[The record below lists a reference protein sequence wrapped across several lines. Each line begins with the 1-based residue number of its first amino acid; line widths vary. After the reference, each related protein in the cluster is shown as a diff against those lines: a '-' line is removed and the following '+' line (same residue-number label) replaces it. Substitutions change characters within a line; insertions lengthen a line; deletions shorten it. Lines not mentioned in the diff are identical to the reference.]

1 MRVATVTGCIF
12 LFAAGC
18 SDPDPDVSGGSS
30 SGDGT
35 TAGTTQTAPD
45 PSTTS
50 TSTGIS
56 DESSSGENP
65 GSTGDPEP
73 ASSSGAAESTG
84 GEEAT
89 FAAGFDIVD
98 ISPNKGHLA
107 LNVYMGAYGAPFA
120 RGPAEGVHDPV
131 FVRSFA
137 VGVGEEGFVA
147 GVADLPGFGNDF
159 TAEIRARVA
168 ENTGLPPEHV
178 LIGATHTHSAPD
190 FMGLWGG
197 GPSEYRDP
205 VIDEVVG
212 SLTRAWVLRT
222 PATLEVSS
230 ATGPNGNRRDWEF
243 TDDSITLLMA
253 RDLDGELMGSVGVF
267 AAHPTVLGSSNLLIS
282 RDWCGGYVEAMEAH
296 TGATSVLFNGV
307 LGDASAARPPGKYA
321 DDFERAFAYGALI
334 ADLAYEA
341 SASADPISTGLVV
354 ESTTWTMPVQNALF
368 QLAAAVGLLDYSFSG
383 SGEGQSVDA
392 TATYVRLGEQL
403 QIASFP
409 GEPLTRTGL
418 EVKSVMSTPHQAIL
432 GNTGPAFGYFIL
444 SDEWM
449 TGRNDDY
456 EETVSLHES
465 AGDLAVGALMDL
477 VELDAF

>member
-1 MRVATVTGCIF
+1 MI
-12 LFAAGC
+12 AAC
-18 SDPDPDVSGGSS
+18 SDPSGGVTQDSTSADVTTGESTGTPDPGTTSSS
-30 SGDGT
+30 SGRAD
-35 TAGTTQTAPD
+35 AS
-45 PSTTS
+45 ST
-50 TSTGIS
+50 
-56 DESSSGENP
+56 GENP
-65 GSTGDPEP
+65 GSTSQAETG
-73 ASSSGAAESTG
+73 SSTGADETTG
-84 GEEAT
+84 GEEPG

-98 ISPNKGHLA
+98 ISPNEGHLA

-137 VGVGEEGFVA
+137 VGVGEDGFVA

-178 LIGATHTHSAPD
+178 LIGATHSHSAPD
-190 FMGLWGG
+190 FMGLWGA

-222 PATLEVSS
+222 PATLEVAST
-230 ATGPNGNRRDWEF
+230 TGPNGNRRDWEF

-253 RDLDGELMGSVGVF
+253 RDLDGELMGTVGVF
-267 AAHPTVLGSSNLLIS
+267 AAHPTVLGSSNTMIS
-282 RDWCGGYVEAMEAH
+282 RDWCGGYIDTMEAH

-307 LGDASAARPPGKYA
+307 LGDASSTTPPGEYA

-334 ADLAYEA
+334 ADLAFEA
-341 SASADPISTGLVV
+341 SGAADPISPGIVI
-354 ESTTWTMPVQNALF
+354 EHTTWTMPVQNALF
-368 QLAAAVGLLDYSFSG
+368 QIAAAIGLLDYSFSD
-383 SGEGQSVDA
+383 SGDGQSVDA
-392 TATYVRLGEQL
+392 TAAYVRLGEEL

-418 EVKSVMSTPHQAIL
+418 EVKSVMSTPHQAIF

-444 SDEWM
+444 GDEWM

-456 EETVSLHES
+456 EETVSLHET
-465 AGDLAVGALMDL
+465 AGDLAVEAIMDL
-477 VELDAF
+477 VESDDF

>member
-1 MRVATVTGCIF
+1 MF
-12 LFAAGC
+12 LIAAC
-18 SDPDPDVSGGSS
+18 SDPSGDVTQGSTSADVTTGESTGTPDPGTTSSS
-30 SGDGT
+30 SGRAD
-35 TAGTTQTAPD
+35 AS
-45 PSTTS
+45 ST
-50 TSTGIS
+50 
-56 DESSSGENP
+56 GENP
-65 GSTGDPEP
+65 GSTSQAETG
-73 ASSSGAAESTG
+73 SSTGADETTG
-84 GEEAT
+84 GEEPG

-98 ISPNKGHLA
+98 ISPNEGHLA

-137 VGVGEEGFVA
+137 VGVGEDGFVA

-178 LIGATHTHSAPD
+178 LIGATHSHSAPD
-190 FMGLWGG
+190 FMGLWGA

-222 PATLEVSS
+222 PATLEVAST
-230 ATGPNGNRRDWEF
+230 TGPNGNRRDWEF

-253 RDLDGELMGSVGVF
+253 RDLDGELMGTVGVF
-267 AAHPTVLGSSNLLIS
+267 AAHPTVLGSSNTMIS
-282 RDWCGGYVEAMEAH
+282 RDWCGGYIDTMEAH

-307 LGDASAARPPGKYA
+307 LGDASSTTPPGEYA

-334 ADLAYEA
+334 ADLAFEA
-341 SASADPISTGLVV
+341 SGAADPISPGIVI
-354 ESTTWTMPVQNALF
+354 EHTTWTMPVQNALF
-368 QLAAAVGLLDYSFSG
+368 QIAAAIGLLDYSFSD
-383 SGEGQSVDA
+383 SGDGQSVDA
-392 TATYVRLGEQL
+392 TAAYVRLGEEL

-418 EVKSVMSTPHQAIL
+418 EVKSVMSTPHQAIF

-444 SDEWM
+444 GDEWM

-456 EETVSLHES
+456 EETVSLHET
-465 AGDLAVGALMDL
+465 AGDLAVEALMDL
-477 VELDAF
+477 VESDDF

>member
-1 MRVATVTGCIF
+1 MFMI
-12 LFAAGC
+12 AAC
-18 SDPDPDVSGGSS
+18 SDPSGGVTQDSTSADVTTGESTGTPDPGTTSSS
-30 SGDGT
+30 SGRAD
-35 TAGTTQTAPD
+35 AS
-45 PSTTS
+45 ST
-50 TSTGIS
+50 
-56 DESSSGENP
+56 GENP
-65 GSTGDPEP
+65 GSTSQAETG
-73 ASSSGAAESTG
+73 SSTGADETTG
-84 GEEAT
+84 GEEPG

-98 ISPNKGHLA
+98 ISPNEGHLA

-137 VGVGEEGFVA
+137 VGVGEDGFVA

-178 LIGATHTHSAPD
+178 LIGATHSHSAPD
-190 FMGLWGG
+190 FMGLWGA

-222 PATLEVSS
+222 PATLEVAST
-230 ATGPNGNRRDWEF
+230 TGPNGNRRDWEF

-253 RDLDGELMGSVGVF
+253 RDLDGELMGTVGVF
-267 AAHPTVLGSSNLLIS
+267 AAHPTVLGSSNTMIS
-282 RDWCGGYVEAMEAH
+282 RDWCGGYIDTMEAH

-307 LGDASAARPPGKYA
+307 LGDASSTTPPGEYA

-334 ADLAYEA
+334 ADLAFEA
-341 SASADPISTGLVV
+341 SGAADPISPGIVI
-354 ESTTWTMPVQNALF
+354 EHTTWTMPVQNALF
-368 QLAAAVGLLDYSFSG
+368 QIAAAIGLLDYSFSD
-383 SGEGQSVDA
+383 SGDGQSVDA
-392 TATYVRLGEQL
+392 TAAYVRLGEEL

-418 EVKSVMSTPHQAIL
+418 EVKSVMSTPHQAIF

-444 SDEWM
+444 GDEWM

-456 EETVSLHES
+456 EETVSLHET
-465 AGDLAVGALMDL
+465 AGDLAVEALMDL
-477 VELDAF
+477 VESDDF